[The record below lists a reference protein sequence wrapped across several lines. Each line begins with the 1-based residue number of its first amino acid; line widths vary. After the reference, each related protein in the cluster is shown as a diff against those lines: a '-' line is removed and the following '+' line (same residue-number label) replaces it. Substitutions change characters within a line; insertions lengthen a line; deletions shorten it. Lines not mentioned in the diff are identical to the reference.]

1 MTQASREPPPPP
13 NLGTGGGESSQQEDR
28 AMGNLAHTGAQGG
41 TVEPSSQDGHRQGR
55 GGGRVRSIP
64 EGWPTKYVCK
74 VPASVARAPVRE
86 PGSGEIF
93 QRSCCSTH
101 HPRLLSSPWD
111 TLSGKFSSFER
122 LCNIRRDPLKGFAVL
137 SRVTP
142 EILARSSRSWL
153 LPAALTRASV
163 GAGGC
168 FVGREERLSR
178 IVWAGRVAGVI
189 SCNLPAPLQGRC
201 PHGTDEETEVRQ
213 VS

>member
-1 MTQASREPPPPP
+1 
-13 NLGTGGGESSQQEDR
+13 
-28 AMGNLAHTGAQGG
+28 MGNLAHTGAQGG

-163 GAGGC
+163 GAGAALWGERRGC
-168 FVGREERLSR
+168 RESCGLGVLPGSFHVTFLHPCRVGVPMVQMKKLRSD
-178 IVWAGRVAGVI
+178 
-189 SCNLPAPLQGRC
+189 RC
-201 PHGTDEETEVRQ
+201 PNGSKAT
-213 VS
+213 